1 MPIKPRA
8 VKQNKLLLWLLI
20 AVQFSC
26 GSPSA
31 GEGDQTTATVATT
44 TKKTQALLL
53 TQDFPFDSADKDKV
67 TGDYVAQT
75 KITVPS
81 NLATQSKWIMFEGP
95 VLENDLVA
103 YRYYTDSRH
112 RFDIYGKTVH
122 DLVMDTVSWQYH
134 DIMNWGSDVLKVGN
148 SLGLGSPAIWYQ
160 DSLYTLSECAEK
172 TIEVIEN
179 GDDRSAIR
187 TTFTGLKIGEETF
200 DLVQD
205 WSLAAGEPWSEIH
218 LSVSNGA
225 LPEEMYFATGFVK
238 HLPELTIGSTADF
251 AYLMNWGEQSFHHE
265 NMGMAILAEKVYQPV
280 SIDDEL
286 SHVYIFEK
294 APQEVRYRFL
304 SVWERDNN
312 GVKDA
317 QGFRQL
323 VEQSTKSAK

>member
-1 MPIKPRA
+1 M
-8 VKQNKLLLWLLI
+8 KQNKLLLWLLI

-103 YRYYTDSRH
+103 YRYYADSRH

>member
-1 MPIKPRA
+1 M
-8 VKQNKLLLWLLI
+8 KQNKLLLWLLI

-53 TQDFPFDSADKDKV
+53 TQDFPFDPADKDKV

-103 YRYYTDSRH
+103 YRYYADSRH